1 MGKEMN
7 LFYGTLMFVAFWA
20 LVAMAVGGYVF
31 SSTKDRT
38 QANSNMK

>member
-1 MGKEMN
+1 MGKEAN

-20 LVAMAVGGYVF
+20 VIAVVVGGYVF
-31 SSTKDRT
+31 SSTKDRM